1 MMLRMTLFFA
11 TIIHVI
17 AATAI
22 ARIETFHSART
33 DMDPVSHW
41 LHEEVFHPLL
51 RAVVLLLFM
60 LLAYRGIYGLDSN
73 APGLGEI
80 WNLDLIVQG
89 MNLLF
94 MLPFIIALLPHTAMF
109 TPLLVPLQ
117 SLALTAIVFHHLA
130 AAMETPVS
138 LLPSAGLL
146 PTLLLL
152 IVATHFLV
160 LWLAR
165 HLPAN
170 WQHQLRLYDLG
181 LVVFQLPLFL
191 VYGRVLGQQLG
202 N

>member
-1 MMLRMTLFFA
+1 MTLLFA

-33 DMDPVSHW
+33 DMDPVNHW

-60 LLAYRGIYGLDSN
+60 LLAYRGIYGLGSN

-80 WNLDLIVQG
+80 WNIDLIVQG

-94 MLPFIIALLPHTAMF
+94 MLPFIIALLPHTATF

-117 SLALTAIVFHHLA
+117 TLALTAIVFHHLA
-130 AAMETPVS
+130 TAMGISIT
-138 LLPSAGLL
+138 LLPSAKLL
-146 PTLLLL
+146 PTLILLV
-152 IVATHFLV
+152 IATHFLV
-160 LWLAR
+160 RWLAR
-165 HLPAN
+165 HFPAR

-191 VYGRVLGQQLG
+191 AYGRSLGQQLG
-202 N
+202 S

>member
-1 MMLRMTLFFA
+1 MTLLFA

-41 LHEEVFHPLL
+41 LHEELFHPLL

-60 LLAYRGIYGLDSN
+60 LLAHRGIYGLDSN
-73 APGLGEI
+73 APSLGET
-80 WNLDLIVQG
+80 WNVELIVQG

-94 MLPFIIALLPHTAMF
+94 MLPFIIALLPHTAAF
-109 TPLLVPLQ
+109 TPFLVPLQ
-117 SLALTAIVFHHLA
+117 TLALTAIVFHHLA
-130 AAMETPVS
+130 TAMDITVS
-138 LLPSAGLL
+138 LLPSATLL
-146 PTLLLL
+146 PML
-152 IVATHFLV
+152 IMLVIASHFLV
-160 LWLAR
+160 RWLAI
-165 HLPAN
+165 HLPAH

-191 VYGRVLGQQLG
+191 VYGRALGQQLG
-202 N
+202 S